1 VFVADG
7 YGNRRAIVFD
17 AGTGAYKRHC
27 GAYGNKPD
35 GSNWLKCRQM
45 SHPRRQAK
53 KATTDAK
60 AMSLIG
66 PELPTWASQ

>member
-17 AGTGAYKRHC
+17 AGTGAYKRYW
-27 GAYGNKPD
+27 GAYSNKPD

-45 SHPRRQAK
+45 SHPLAAKRK
-53 KATTDAK
+53 KATTDVK
-60 AMSLIG
+60 ATSLIG
-66 PELPTWASQ
+66 PLRRTTL